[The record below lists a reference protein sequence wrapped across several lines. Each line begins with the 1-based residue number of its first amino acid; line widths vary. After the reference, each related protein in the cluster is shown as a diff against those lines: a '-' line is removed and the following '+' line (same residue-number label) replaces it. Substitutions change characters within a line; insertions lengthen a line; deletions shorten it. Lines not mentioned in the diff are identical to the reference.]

1 MREELGL
8 TQMQLAAKA
17 RVSRSALARIEQ
29 QWTIPTERTALRL
42 RAALGIEKLPRG
54 HPDAPALYS
63 VWGPRR
69 RDSAKWDTPW
79 GPSRPQN
86 MMSLA
91 EYRSLSTMRG
101 PGAVHEK
108 AKTARHGPRSLG
120 NEAMRHPDVLVKHL
134 KAPFAAGEL
143 DLVLRRVAGALGI
156 EVSDIPDS
164 ARQSP
169 EALAAFQVRMQTF
182 GGDEKA
188 ATHVLDRLSPKPRR
202 MEVSGPGGDPVRT
215 TTTII
220 PPSAD
225 GGKSYYERLESCDP
239 EPGTAGTA
247 PTPTAEEILG

>member
-1 MREELGL
+1 
-8 TQMQLAAKA
+8 
-17 RVSRSALARIEQ
+17 
-29 QWTIPTERTALRL
+29 
-42 RAALGIEKLPRG
+42 
-54 HPDAPALYS
+54 
-63 VWGPRR
+63 
-69 RDSAKWDTPW
+69 
-79 GPSRPQN
+79 

-91 EYRSLSTMRG
+91 EYRSLSCMRG
-101 PGAVHEK
+101 PGLPVHERVK
-108 AKTARHGPRSLG
+108 VARGPRHLG
-120 NEAMRHPDVLVKHL
+120 NESMRHPDVLVKHL

-182 GGDEKA
+182 GGDDKA

-215 TTTII
+215 TTTVI

-225 GGKSYYERLESCDP
+225 GGKSYYERLESGNP
-239 EPGTAGTA
+239 EPGTAG
-247 PTPTAEEILG
+247 TPTAEEILG